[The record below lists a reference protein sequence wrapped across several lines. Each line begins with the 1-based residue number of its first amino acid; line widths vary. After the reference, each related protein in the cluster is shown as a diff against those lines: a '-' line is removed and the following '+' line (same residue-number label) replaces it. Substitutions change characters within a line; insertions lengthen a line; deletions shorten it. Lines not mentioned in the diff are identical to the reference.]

1 MMNIIWSEEAKI
13 TYENIIDDLLKK
25 WPIDIALDFE
35 QRTNNLLDLLKE
47 NKQLCP
53 VSKFKRLRKCVIHK
67 NVSLIY
73 KTNRKTIEIITFI
86 FNKDDHK
93 FY

>member
-1 MMNIIWSEEAKI
+1 MNICWSEEAKT
-13 TYENIIDDLLKK
+13 TYENIIDSLIEK

-35 QRTNNLLDLLKE
+35 QRTNDLLDLLKE

-53 VSKFKRLRKCVIHK
+53 ASKFKKIRKCVIHK
-67 NVSLIY
+67 NASLIY
-73 KTNRKTIEIITFI
+73 KINRKTIEIITFI
-86 FNKDDHK
+86 FNKDNHK

>member
-1 MMNIIWSEEAKI
+1 MIIVWSEEAKS
-13 TYENIIDDLLKK
+13 TYENIVDDLLEK
-25 WPIDIALDFE
+25 WPIKIALDFE
-35 QRTNNLLDLLKE
+35 EKTSDLLESLKS

-53 VSKFKRLRKCVIHK
+53 ASKFKKLRKCVIHK

-86 FNKDDHK
+86 FNKDNHS
-93 FY
+93 FH